1 MDIIALEN
9 EPLAKLR
16 ALAKGLNITN
26 FNRLKKEALIV
37 RVRQAEAEKEGIEV
51 RGGILEIM
59 NEGIGFLRS
68 DNYKISDTDV

>member
-16 ALAKGLNITN
+16 VMAKGLNITN

-37 RVRQAEAEKEGIEV
+37 RSPPG
-51 RGGILEIM
+51 
-59 NEGIGFLRS
+59 
-68 DNYKISDTDV
+68 